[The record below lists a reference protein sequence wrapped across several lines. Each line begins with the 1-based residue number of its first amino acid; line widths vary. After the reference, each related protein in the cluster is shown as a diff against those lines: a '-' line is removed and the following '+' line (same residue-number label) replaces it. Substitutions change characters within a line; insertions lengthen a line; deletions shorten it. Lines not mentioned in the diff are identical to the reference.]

1 MSDKDQD
8 RIRVLRGIMIQSGA
22 ELPKAVLNLAKA
34 DNLNHKRKIKTTK
47 IEREELSTKMP
58 KRELQASE
66 TVSLVTKNHY
76 SSKILGCKHFSQN
89 SICTF
94 SRKRRKSTL
103 AEKQ

>member
-47 IEREELSTKMP
+47 IEREELSTKLP

-66 TVSLVTKNHY
+66 TVSLFIQNHFFLFY
-76 SSKILGCKHFSQN
+76 S
-89 SICTF
+89 
-94 SRKRRKSTL
+94 
-103 AEKQ
+103 

>member
-47 IEREELSTKMP
+47 IEREELSTKLP
-58 KRELQASE
+58 KRELKASE
-66 TVSLVTKNHY
+66 TVS
-76 SSKILGCKHFSQN
+76 SSKITILKKITLF
-89 SICTF
+89 TV
-94 SRKRRKSTL
+94 RRKTKMKFRKKVKLS
-103 AEKQ
+103 K